1 MANTY
6 TLINSTSLSSSAASV
21 TFSAI
26 PATYDDL
33 VLQISARSDN
43 ASNTTNIYVT
53 LSGDT
58 GSNYSETLVRG
69 DGSNA
74 YSDGFSNI
82 TPFFRSLQAVG
93 DSATSNTFS
102 SVELYFPK
110 YTTSAN
116 KPASFFSITENNATA
131 ASLRAGAG
139 LWRNSSAITSILIEQ
154 IGSNFKSGS
163 TFWLY
168 GIKNS

>member
-33 VLQISARSDN
+33 VVHISARANNS
-43 ASNTTNIYVT
+43 ALRALVKTTINSVT
-53 LSGDT
+53 SGYSYTWVYGLSGSA
-58 GSNYSETLVRG
+58 GSAT
-69 DGSNA
+69 
-74 YSDGFSNI
+74 
-82 TPFFRSLQAVG
+82 
-93 DSATSNTFS
+93 DSAAAYWDASDISANTATSDTFGTL
-102 SVELYFPK
+102 ELYFPK
-110 YTTSAN
+110 YTGSQNKLGSTFGASETNAAN
-116 KPASFFSITENNATA
+116 GVLVGAQALLVSSTA
-131 ASLRAGAG
+131 AISSLKFEPNG
-139 LWRNSSAITSILIEQ
+139 
-154 IGSNFKSGS
+154 GSFLSGS